1 MPRKGTRRRVAFGAI
16 EIDIQDRGIEAQCRN
31 PRERVIE
38 RRNDA
43 DDDAAEVGQHI
54 LDQHCNQNL
63 ILDDEDA
70 QSLQPISVHRP
81 STMPKVFRSKGGH
94 ERADHACRV
103 EFDVHFAAQFL
114 PEPNLDQACAEA
126 AATRRSDDGP
136 SHLAPA

>member
-1 MPRKGTRRRVAFGAI
+1 MSITSGEKERNPLPCKSTRHRVAFGAI
-16 EIDIQDRGIEAQCRN
+16 EIDIQDRGVEAQRRN

-63 ILDDEDA
+63 ILDDKDA
-70 QSLQPISVHRP
+70 QSVEPISVHRP
-81 STMPKVFRSKGGH
+81 STMPKAFRSEGGH

-103 EFDVHFAAQFL
+103 EFDMHVAAQFL
-114 PEPNLDQACAEA
+114 AEPSLD
-126 AATRRSDDGP
+126 
-136 SHLAPA
+136 